1 MYAGPAALKKIR
13 LRYLCFLALPLI
25 AGACKNDLAALPGA
39 ADVQIEH
46 DRAED
51 VTFIFS
57 EKGRT
62 KATLKGKEFIRNESA
77 KPPWVDLKQDLLIKF
92 FDDSLQVESTLS
104 AEYGR
109 YYPETGNVLVR
120 DKVVVINKKG
130 EKLETE
136 ELVWNQRIERFYTD
150 KFVKIT
156 LEDQV
161 SYGEGMEANQD
172 FSWFKIHR
180 QRGSIPV
187 DEHSLPTSE

>member
-1 MYAGPAALKKIR
+1 MQAGSDGIKKTR
-13 LRYLCFLALPLI
+13 LRLLLVLGLALT
-25 AGACKNDLAALPGA
+25 AGACKNDMAALPGVA
-39 ADVQIEH
+39 QAEIEH

-57 EKGRT
+57 EKGQT
-62 KATLKGKEFIRNESA
+62 KATLKGKEFIRNENA
-77 KPPWVDLKQDLLIKF
+77 KPPWVDLKNDLLIKF
-92 FDDSLQVESTLS
+92 YNDSMHVESQLS

-120 DKVVVINKKG
+120 DKVVVINQKG

-187 DEHSLPTSE
+187 DQSELPVE